1 VIRSGITKETKTC
14 FEAQLVVNKKEWMHS
29 ASLFGSVLSG
39 KLPDLREG
47 HVGVDVLET
56 GLVSAL
62 HVCELGKEQ
71 LLLGIG

>member
-1 VIRSGITKETKTC
+1 MTKERKTC
-14 FEAQLVVNKKEWMHS
+14 FEAQLAANKKEWMQT

-47 HVGVDVLET
+47 HVGVDILEP
-56 GLVSAL
+56 GFVSAL

-71 LLLGIG
+71 FLLSIS